1 MLYQTDSGAG
11 VLVLIAL
18 QQQQLGSLVLLR
30 VTPAS
35 TNDSNNSHLV
45 DKPQNPHWSN
55 GPAAQEPIPERQP
68 VRRSRFIFNDQ
79 GGSLKMLLS
88 PCVPYRGA
96 PRSRLYTEEQ

>member
-18 QQQQLGSLVLLR
+18 QQQQQLGSLVLLR

-45 DKPQNPHWSN
+45 DKPQVCAKSWS
-55 GPAAQEPIPERQP
+55 EEHYLTSEQP
-68 VRRSRFIFNDQ
+68 V
-79 GGSLKMLLS
+79 
-88 PCVPYRGA
+88 
-96 PRSRLYTEEQ
+96 